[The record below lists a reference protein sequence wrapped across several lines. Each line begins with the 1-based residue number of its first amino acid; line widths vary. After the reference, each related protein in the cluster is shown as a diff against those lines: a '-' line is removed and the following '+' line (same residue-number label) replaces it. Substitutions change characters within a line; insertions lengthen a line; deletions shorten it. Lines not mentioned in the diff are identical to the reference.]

1 MKIYLFWLGGCIF
14 LCARCVV
21 RPRAWTLLC
30 FISHSRHGGA
40 FTILVGCPDVFPDCD
55 HIAAA
60 DEEIISEIRDRI
72 A

>member
-1 MKIYLFWLGGCIF
+1 MCGTAKSVDGTGK
-14 LCARCVV
+14 
-21 RPRAWTLLC
+21 LLC

-72 A
+72 T